1 MATVNLNAKEY
12 ELRYTV
18 RDGIEL
24 RKRLGR
30 PGVQILKDLIG
41 LDANGKFGLT
51 FDLEALAAC
60 ISVGIR
66 HVSKATEDKVIT
78 WIQEHIDN
86 GKVIG
91 DLAGPVVEA
100 MNEQG
105 CWGFKLKPEESDEP
119 GKAPAE
125 EKAPT

>member
-1 MATVNLNAKEY
+1 MGITLNAKEY
-12 ELRYTV
+12 GLRFTV

-30 PGVQILKDLIG
+30 PGVQIMKDLVG
-41 LDANGKFGLT
+41 LDASGQFALT

-66 HVSKATEDKVIT
+66 HQQKVTEDTVVK

-86 GKVIG
+86 SKLIG

-100 MNEQG
+100 MNKQG
-105 CWGFKLKPEESDEP
+105 CFGFKLQSEEPEEGKEP
-119 GKAPAE
+119 TTE
-125 EKAPT
+125 EGQT